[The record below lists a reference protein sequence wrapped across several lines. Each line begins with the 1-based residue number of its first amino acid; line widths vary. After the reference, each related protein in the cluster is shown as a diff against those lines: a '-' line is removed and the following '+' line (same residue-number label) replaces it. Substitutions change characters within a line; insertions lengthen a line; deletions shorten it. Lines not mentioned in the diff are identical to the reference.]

1 MAKVVIDRSLWKSS
15 QNIGND
21 REALIK
27 GYLANVDR
35 MDNKKAE
42 ELTRK
47 V

>member
-1 MAKVVIDRSLWKSS
+1 MAKVVFDRSLWKRS

-35 MDNKKAE
+35 MDNKKAK